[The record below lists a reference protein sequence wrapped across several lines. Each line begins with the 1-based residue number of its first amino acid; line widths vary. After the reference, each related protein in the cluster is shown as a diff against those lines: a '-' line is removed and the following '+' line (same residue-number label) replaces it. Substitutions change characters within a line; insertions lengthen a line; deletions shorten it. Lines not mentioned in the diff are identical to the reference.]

1 MHEQLCGRIDG
12 GMGGHL
18 DEEMEE
24 NAGGQ
29 MDRDGV
35 IDERFDIGI
44 GIGWIDD
51 WMGWMD
57 GCMEEW
63 VEG

>member
-29 MDRDGV
+29 MDR
-35 IDERFDIGI
+35 E
-44 GIGWIDD
+44 
-51 WMGWMD
+51 
-57 GCMEEW
+57 ME
-63 VEG
+63 